1 MKVAVI
7 FHRFGPY
14 HCARL
19 EGASRYCTV
28 TGIELGSETREYE
41 WSRVEQ
47 TNAFEW
53 ITLFPQSDSRSKP
66 VDEQEKAVAEALSA
80 CCPDAV
86 AIPGWWDKG
95 ALAALK
101 WCHENA
107 VPTVLMSEST
117 AIDEP
122 RVWWREFV
130 KRRIVAL
137 YSAALVGGQRHK
149 EYLVTL
155 GMGPDQIFAG
165 YDAVDNQHFA
175 RGAKEVE
182 SRKEKVENGL
192 REPPTRE
199 ATACQGNYFLASARF
214 IPKKNLDTLIRA
226 YAEYRQRAEG
236 REQRTEDGGQRAENS
251 ELRSPTSDLW
261 SLVLLGDGP
270 LKSDLRSLISDLR
283 LQDSVLLPGFKQY
296 DELPAYYALA
306 NAFVHPSKSEQW
318 GLVVNEA
325 LASGL
330 PVLVSD
336 RCGCSPELV
345 QEGMNG
351 FTFDPEDQ
359 TQLTSLLLAMAT
371 LPTEERERM
380 GEAGREIV
388 KQFGPEKFGEGL
400 ESATRFAVSQPRK
413 HLRWLDRLILNRML
427 SR

>member
-19 EGASRYCTV
+19 EGASRHCTV
-28 TGIELGSETREYE
+28 VGIELGSETREYE

-47 TNAFEW
+47 SNAFEW
-53 ITLFPQSDSRSKP
+53 ITLFPQSDSRSRP
-66 VDEQEKAVAEALSA
+66 VDEQEKAVDEALSA

-101 WCHENA
+101 WCHENG
-107 VPTVLMSEST
+107 VPAVLMSEST

-122 RVWWREFV
+122 RVWWKEFV

-137 YSAALVGGQRHK
+137 YSAALVGGQRHE

-155 GMGPDQIFAG
+155 GMGSDQVFPG

-182 SRKEKVENGL
+182 SRKEKVESEL

-199 ATACQGNYFLASARF
+199 APACQGNYFLASARF
-214 IPKKNLDTLIRA
+214 IPKKNLSALIRA
-226 YAEYRQRAEG
+226 YAAYRKEMESRNAKVEVW
-236 REQRTEDGGQRAENS
+236 D
-251 ELRSPTSDLW
+251 
-261 SLVLLGDGP
+261 LVLLGDGP
-270 LKSDLRSLISDLR
+270 LKPDLQSLISDLG
-283 LQDSVLLPGFKQY
+283 LQSYVSMPGFKQY

-306 NAFVHPSKSEQW
+306 NAFVHASKSEQW

-345 QEGMNG
+345 RDGING
-351 FTFDPEDQ
+351 FTFDPDDE
-359 TQLTSLLLAMAT
+359 TELTSRLLEMAT

-380 GEAGREIV
+380 GEAGREII

-400 ESATRFAVSQPRK
+400 ESAARFAVSQPRK
-413 HLRWLDRLILNRML
+413 HLRWFDRLILNRML